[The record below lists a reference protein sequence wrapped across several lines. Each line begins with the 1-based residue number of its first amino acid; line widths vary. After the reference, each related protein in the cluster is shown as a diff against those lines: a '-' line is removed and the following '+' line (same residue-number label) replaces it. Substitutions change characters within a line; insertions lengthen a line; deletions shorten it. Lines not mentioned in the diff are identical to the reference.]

1 MKIIKYLI
9 FAAVFFLQGCASSPS
24 SITDEKFQTAQ
35 GKVWIRHEEEW
46 DEILLLDD
54 DGTFYYYYPDAG
66 NAVDDYDLCD
76 TYEFSESDES
86 LHLHCNGAGSIDIVR
101 VKELNEKEL
110 KLDFN
115 GEIRTFQIK

>member
-1 MKIIKYLI
+1 MKNIKYLI
-9 FAAVFFLQGCASSPS
+9 FAVVCFLQGCASSS
-24 SITDEKFQTAQ
+24 DSITDDKFQTAQ
-35 GKVWIRHEEEW
+35 GKAWIRHEEEW
-46 DEILLLDD
+46 EETLLLDN

-76 TYEFSESDES
+76 TYEFRESDQS
-86 LHLHCNGAGSIDIVR
+86 VHLHCNGAGIVDIVR
-101 VKELNEKEL
+101 VKELSEKEL